1 MNFVLKDSISLWH
14 LGNFGNCM
22 ENLLSTQ
29 LACRE
34 VKEACHPND
43 FCVCDAH
50 KDYVESC
57 KTNCDA
63 EKVFFETCKCIFIQS
78 K

>member
-1 MNFVLKDSISLWH
+1 
-14 LGNFGNCM
+14 M

-34 VKEACHPND
+34 VIEPCPNGHT
-43 FCVCDAH
+43 CVCDAA
-50 KDYVESC
+50 KDYLESC
-57 KTNCDA
+57 NAGNCDA
-63 EKVFFETCKCIFIQS
+63 EKTFYETCKCIFIQS

>member
-1 MNFVLKDSISLWH
+1 MK
-14 LGNFGNCM
+14 
-22 ENLLSTQ
+22 NLLSTQ

-34 VKEACHPND
+34 VNEARHPD
-43 FCVCDAH
+43 EFGTCDAN

-63 EKVFFETCKCIFIQS
+63 EKIFFETCKCIFIQS

>member
-1 MNFVLKDSISLWH
+1 
-14 LGNFGNCM
+14 M

-34 VKEACHPND
+34 G
-43 FCVCDAH
+43 VCDAN
-50 KDYVESC
+50 KDYIESC

-63 EKVFFETCKCIFIQS
+63 EKVFFETCKCIFI
-78 K
+78 